1 MGDESRANL
10 RELVE
15 KELVIGN
22 SDDVDRFEEVYAH
35 DCTHHGLGCKGF
47 DEIKQVHIMTKEAF
61 PDLTFKIEDTIIEG
75 DKVVTRKTAKGTH
88 DGVYH
93 GLSNVEFGIQPTGK
107 TVEVDVIEIM
117 RIENGKIKEVWALL
131 DHGSLLEQLGVEFT
145 YGG

>member
-1 MGDESRANL
+1 M

-15 KELVIGN
+15 KEVEIGN
-22 SDDVDRFEEVYAH
+22 RDDVDRFKDVYAH
-35 DCTHHGLGCKGF
+35 DCIHHGIGCKGL
-47 DEIKQVHIMTKEAF
+47 DEITQVHLMTKEAF

-75 DKVVTRKTAKGTH
+75 DRVVTRKSVKGTH
-88 DGVYH
+88 EGVYH

-107 TVEVDVIEIM
+107 IVELDVIEIM

-131 DHGSLLEQLGVEFT
+131 DQVSLLEQLGVEFT